1 MAPLLLT
8 QKSPSSEIPNIPTIP
23 CPGMASVSR
32 VFTEVQ
38 PRRMPALPGHGIE
51 RCITQLRGNSVNGFR
66 VSSTRIEDTENALS
80 AKPSRF
86 PLMRPIPAN
95 PSNLSFVRGD
105 KTVRSVKKCQ
115 APARRGTANHSPHI
129 SEAG

>member
-80 AKPSRF
+80 AKPSQF
-86 PLMRPIPAN
+86 PSMRPIPAN
-95 PSNLSFVRGD
+95 PSNLSFVGGG

-115 APARRGTANHSPHI
+115 DPARARNGGSLTTDS
-129 SEAG
+129 